1 MTQRENLAQAQRIV
15 VKVGTSTLTYPN
27 GSLNITRIENL
38 VREISD
44 LRNQGREVLL
54 VSSGAIGTGANR
66 MGLQE
71 KPNTLPEKQALAA
84 IGQGTLLHLYEKLF
98 SEYNH
103 IIAQVLL
110 TREDLDDRL
119 RYLNAVHAL
128 NAILKMNAIP
138 IINEND
144 TVAVD
149 EIKFGD
155 NDTLSSLVAAMVNAD
170 LLLILSD
177 VDGLF
182 DQDPNIYPDAR
193 LQAEIYEIT
202 SAMEEHSKTKG
213 TAFSTGGMYT
223 KLKAAQISM
232 TSGVPMVIANSSV
245 PHIIRDIANG
255 MNIGSLFVPY
265 EEKITSRK
273 KWLAFYPHARG
284 SIMVDDGCKNALLN
298 HGKSLLAIGIT
309 DVSGDFAKGAVISV
323 QDCNATEIARGVT
336 NYNSEE
342 INHVKGKSTTDIANI
357 LGSLDYDEVIHRDQ
371 LWIKA

>member
-1 MTQRENLAQAQRIV
+1 
-15 VKVGTSTLTYPN
+15 
-27 GSLNITRIENL
+27 
-38 VREISD
+38 
-44 LRNQGREVLL
+44 
-54 VSSGAIGTGANR
+54 
-66 MGLQE
+66 
-71 KPNTLPEKQALAA
+71 
-84 IGQGTLLHLYEKLF
+84 
-98 SEYNH
+98 
-103 IIAQVLL
+103 
-110 TREDLDDRL
+110 
-119 RYLNAVHAL
+119 
-128 NAILKMNAIP
+128 
-138 IINEND
+138 
-144 TVAVD
+144 
-149 EIKFGD
+149 
-155 NDTLSSLVAAMVNAD
+155 
-170 LLLILSD
+170 
-177 VDGLF
+177 
-182 DQDPNIYPDAR
+182 
-193 LQAEIYEIT
+193 
-202 SAMEEHSKTKG
+202 MEEHSKTKG

-342 INHVKGKSTTDIANI
+342 INHIKGKSTTDIANI

>member
-103 IIAQVLL
+103 IIAQMLL

-245 PHIIRDIANG
+245 PHIIRDI
-255 MNIGSLFVPY
+255 P
-265 EEKITSRK
+265 SR
-273 KWLAFYPHARG
+273 HEAR
-284 SIMVDDGCKNALLN
+284 
-298 HGKSLLAIGIT
+298 
-309 DVSGDFAKGAVISV
+309 
-323 QDCNATEIARGVT
+323 
-336 NYNSEE
+336 
-342 INHVKGKSTTDIANI
+342 
-357 LGSLDYDEVIHRDQ
+357 
-371 LWIKA
+371 